1 MNGLTTLTT
10 LIRALNSTER
20 AMCKSYLTAF
30 DSRGEKFDSKSLK
43 LFELLCN
50 HKDCTERE
58 LEFLLYGKKNT
69 EAFSRLVLRLR
80 DKLLEAVTLSKNSSW
95 LEGNHYDKALS
106 VCRNKL
112 QQAAFL
118 LSRNL
123 TDMASLHLSSV
134 CDSAEHYEFFAEW
147 NQALEL
153 LPQTK
158 TKLPANYARQLN
170 KVQQQFHF
178 CMVCTELLSYAQTT
192 STGAKE
198 SAINELKTLHK
209 SIGSYRTAFLILEIE
224 AITASKSG
232 HLRLAVQS
240 IKKQIKL
247 INATPA
253 LQNGEKLRS
262 ASLKLALSY
271 FQGKWIYQSLEEIS
285 YCHAMQGWSSEERKL
300 LLQTETHIHLL
311 MNNSLIAAKVMEELE
326 EFATDEKTL
335 YLKLVLHFQRGEYA
349 QANELLE
356 AMSWKYI
363 STQLWGAAVPLFSA
377 MVFVELNTAANGK
390 TKYISLKRLLRK
402 LELFT
407 PLNTRTTICFDLL
420 KHLSDHKLDFMKV
433 YKEHL
438 TLIDQLRDT
447 SSSAL
452 WEPES
457 GEIILFHEWI
467 ISKALKVPLNA
478 ALSNLKQSS

>member
-10 LIRALNSTER
+10 LIGALNSTER
-20 AMCKSYLTAF
+20 SMCKSYLTAF

-43 LFELLCN
+43 LFELLYN

-80 DKLLEAVTLSKNSSW
+80 DKLLEAVTLPKNSSW
-95 LEGNHYDKALS
+95 LENNHYDKALS

-134 CDSAEHYEFFAEW
+134 CDTAEQYEFFAEW
-147 NQALEL
+147 GQALEL

-158 TKLPANYARQLN
+158 TKLPANYARQLK

-178 CMVCTELLSYAQTT
+178 CLTCTELLSYAQTT
-192 STGAKE
+192 STGASE
-198 SAINELKTLHK
+198 SAIAELKAMHK
-209 SIGSYRTAFLILEIE
+209 TIGSSRTEFLLLETE
-224 AITASKSG
+224 AITASKSYR
-232 HLRLAVQS
+232 LKLAVQS

-271 FQGKWIYQSLEEIS
+271 FQGKWIYQALEEIS

-335 YLKLVLHFQRGEYA
+335 YLKSVLHFQRGEYT

-363 STQLWGAAVPLFSA
+363 SAQLWGAAVPLFSA

-478 ALSNLKQSS
+478 ALINLKRSS